1 MAKKANKVENE
12 DLNID
17 SILFKCRDILRAAK
31 NSGSFFEKRDM
42 MLTLIFLRFMGEK
55 YEDGLERYKADLTV
69 DPVSDDLPEVFFNIP
84 ADDKH
89 NFIESRLNGVVNGIV
104 HDDMTG
110 FVHLGQ
116 LLDPA
121 PIAAADPGCH
131 DNQSCLFQRGV
142 LLFAQTKNRQGFFF
156 RIPCYRIFFNKNP
169 QIVFPV
175 PCCSAGPESTGTA
188 ADTASGPDPPD
199 SGIPATPS
207 SSAGRAG
214 WFCG

>member
-1 MAKKANKVENE
+1 MVGTEIIVEFSVNALAVVIVGIDHRE
-12 DLNID
+12 GGIDVLPGCQHRLAGTPGLCTALRQNAGNI
-17 SILFKCRDILRAAK
+17 RQ
-31 NSGSFFEKRDM
+31 
-42 MLTLIFLRFMGEK
+42 
-55 YEDGLERYKADLTV
+55 GLEAVAHLNAMGGAHFF

-142 LLFAQTKNRQGFFF
+142 LLFAQTKNRQGFFL
-156 RIPCYRIFFNKNP
+156 
-169 QIVFPV
+169 
-175 PCCSAGPESTGTA
+175 
-188 ADTASGPDPPD
+188 
-199 SGIPATPS
+199 
-207 SSAGRAG
+207 
-214 WFCG
+214 